1 MFDLP
6 KGTPVDDEIDVAD
19 GVIQPFAHGAIST
32 WIGKR
37 KISNKNN

>member
-19 GVIQPFAHGAIST
+19 GVIQPLRGVMYQQKKLKQLEH
-32 WIGKR
+32 
-37 KISNKNN
+37 N